1 MRCFS
6 LEKELLSPKPPVVK
20 NIYISSLKN
29 VYFFLGSQNFRIYDT
44 RGLGLISP
52 TLRAAWVP

>member
-1 MRCFS
+1 MRRFS
-6 LEKELLSPKPPVVK
+6 LKKELQSPKLPVVK
-20 NIYISSLKN
+20 NIYNRFEN